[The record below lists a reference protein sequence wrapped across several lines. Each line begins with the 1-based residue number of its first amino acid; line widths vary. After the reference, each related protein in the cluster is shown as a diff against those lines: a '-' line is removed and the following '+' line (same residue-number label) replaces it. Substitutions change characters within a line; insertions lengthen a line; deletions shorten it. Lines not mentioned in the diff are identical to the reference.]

1 MLERYY
7 DSSSRL
13 NSLRGEHSGRLLET
27 FAGAL
32 HEVHYCVSR
41 VRALIRAAEH
51 LMFFAR
57 RKDIA
62 ISEMNE
68 ALVDTFRGHQ
78 VRCRCREFRGTE
90 PFTQV
95 FGAKLFLT
103 HLRDTGIATRPIVEP
118 VREMSKEPVLL
129 TAFRGWMREQRGI
142 RDQTLHDYC
151 VPLRELLDRL
161 GTNPLRFNAR
171 NLREFMMQ
179 ASRHAS
185 QRSFQTYITAIRA
198 FIRFLIAEGRCPVGL
213 EGAIPMF
220 QHWRL
225 ASLPRYLQAADVER
239 VIDTCDMATDSGKRD
254 RAILLLLARLG
265 LRAGDIFRLRLGDI
279 DWGEASIRVC
289 GKGHRETRLPLTN
302 EVGKAI
308 VSYLKGGRPPTDS
321 DVLFIRAVAP
331 FRPFS
336 SHTPVST
343 MVAKRMDQAAVTRP
357 SRGAAHLLR
366 HSVATSLLRQG
377 ASLQDIASLLR
388 HRSIETTQIYAK
400 VDIPALREV
409 IQPWPVVQSC

>member
-7 DSSSRL
+7 DSPSRL
-13 NSLRGEHSGRLLET
+13 NALRGGPGGRLLET
-27 FAGAL
+27 FTGVL
-32 HEVHYCVSR
+32 DEVHYSTSR
-41 VRALIRAAEH
+41 VRGLVRAAEH
-51 LMFFAR
+51 LMFFAS

-68 ALVDTFRGHQ
+68 ALVDAFRDHQ

-103 HLRDTGIATRPIVEP
+103 HLRDTGIVTRAIVEP
-118 VREMSKEPVLL
+118 VREISREPVLL
-129 TAFRGWMREQRGI
+129 TAFRRWMREQRGTS
-142 RDQTLHDYC
+142 DQTLHDYC

-161 GTNPLRFNAR
+161 GRNPLRFNAR
-171 NLREFMMQ
+171 NLRGFVMQ
-179 ASRHAS
+179 ASRRTS
-185 QRSFQTYITAIRA
+185 QRGLQTYITATRA
-198 FIRFLIAEGRCPVGL
+198 FVRFLIAEGRCAVGL
-213 EGAIPMF
+213 EAAIPVF

-225 ASLPRYLQAADVER
+225 ASLPRYLLAADVER
-239 VIDTCDMATDSGKRD
+239 VIETCDTATDSGKRD

-289 GKGHRETRLPLTN
+289 GKSHRETRLPLTN
-302 EVGKAI
+302 EVGNAI

-409 IQPWPVVQSC
+409 IQPWPMVQSC

>member
-13 NSLRGEHSGRLLET
+13 NSLRRGRGGWLLET

-41 VRALIRAAEH
+41 VRAFIRAAEH
-51 LMFFAR
+51 LMFFAS

-68 ALVDTFRGHQ
+68 ALVDTFRDHQ

-90 PFTQV
+90 PFAQV

-103 HLRDTGIATRPIVEP
+103 HLRDTGIVTRPIVEP
-118 VREMSKEPVLL
+118 VRQISKEPVLL
-129 TAFRGWMREQRGI
+129 TAFRGWMREQRGT

-161 GTNPLRFNAR
+161 GTNPSRFNAR

-179 ASRHAS
+179 ASRYAS
-185 QRSFQTYITAIRA
+185 QRGFQTYITATRA

-265 LRAGDIFRLRLGDI
+265 LRAGDISRLRLGDI

-321 DVLFIRAVAP
+321 DVLFIRSVAP

-400 VDIPALREV
+400 VDILALREV